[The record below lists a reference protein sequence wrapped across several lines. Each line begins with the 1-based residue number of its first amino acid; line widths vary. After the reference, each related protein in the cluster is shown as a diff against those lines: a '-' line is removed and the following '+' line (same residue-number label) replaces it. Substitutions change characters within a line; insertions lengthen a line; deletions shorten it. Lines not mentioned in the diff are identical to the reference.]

1 MVLDKLG
8 SSLKDALSKVKN
20 SITVDRTL
28 VEEVVKEIQKS
39 LLGSDVNV
47 RLVLELTKSIRDRA
61 IKEN

>member
-47 RLVLELTKSIRDRA
+47 RLVLELTKSIL
-61 IKEN
+61 